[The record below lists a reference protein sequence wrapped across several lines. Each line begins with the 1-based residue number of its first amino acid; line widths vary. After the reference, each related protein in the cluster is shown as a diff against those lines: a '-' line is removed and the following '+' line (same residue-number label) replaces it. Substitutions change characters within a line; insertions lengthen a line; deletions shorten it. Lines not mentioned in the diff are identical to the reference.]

1 MASVRIHINKQNMK
15 TKKKTSAK
23 KETMKSFI
31 KDIDFKMLKK
41 QKAVL
46 LEMIEEVDNVP
57 QLKAL
62 EGILALIKSIQD
74 IAVDQF
80 KVKEEDVFQTSN
92 EE

>member
-1 MASVRIHINKQNMK
+1 MK
-15 TKKKTSAK
+15 TKKKASAK

-57 QLKAL
+57 QLEAL
-62 EGILALIKSIQD
+62 EGILALINSIQD

-80 KVKEEDVFQTSN
+80 KLKEEEVFEISN
-92 EE
+92 EG